1 LRQLLLQLAKAVF
14 GGLAWR
20 TALDHA
26 PHEPLLLSDLSLQLS
41 KSAI

>member
-1 LRQLLLQLAKAVF
+1 LRQLLLQVAKAVF
-14 GGLAWR
+14 GSLVWR

-26 PHEPLLLSDLSLQLS
+26 PHELLLLRDLSLQLS